1 MYSSYIICECNL
13 MTITSRM
20 ENVLR
25 QPCCPHLPLSSVCN
39 IQLLVRNS
47 AQNFIN
53 VRENG
58 ERERERERERELLA
72 DCGINFHATNYGN
85 KTVSRVAHVLSGY
98 SPSSSSSS
106 CSSPYSSLSLCGHRP
121 QNYKMSLMGS

>member
-25 QPCCPHLPLSSVCN
+25 QPCCLHILPCSVCN

-58 ERERERERERELLA
+58 ERERESELLA

-98 SPSSSSSS
+98 SPSSSS
-106 CSSPYSSLSLCGHRP
+106 CSSPSSSLSLCGHRP